1 MTALLWLVMLAEL
14 IATSVS
20 VVPGCALDSLRVP
33 ILVYHNVTPLA
44 PDASPKKREFI
55 ISPEQFEWQ
64 MSYLRAQGIAVL
76 PLDALIDAL
85 QGRGRIEGPAVVVVF
100 DDGWLGQYEHAFPV
114 LRRLGYPATFF
125 IFTNPIGSNVRWM
138 TWEQLRELT
147 AAGMTIASHT
157 RTHPR
162 LNRIEDP
169 VELRRE
175 IAGSRELLERKLGVE
190 VKHFAY
196 PFGTYTPAVLAA
208 VQEAGYRSARAF
220 PGGPWNHACDVWTLR
235 AVHVTEDSVRFRR
248 IVQPRVTPDGA

>member
-1 MTALLWLVMLAEL
+1 
-14 IATSVS
+14 
-20 VVPGCALDSLRVP
+20 
-33 ILVYHNVTPLA
+33 
-44 PDASPKKREFI
+44 
-55 ISPEQFEWQ
+55 
-64 MSYLRAQGIAVL
+64 
-76 PLDALIDAL
+76 
-85 QGRGRIEGPAVVVVF
+85 
-100 DDGWLGQYEHAFPV
+100 
-114 LRRLGYPATFF
+114 
-125 IFTNPIGSNVRWM
+125 M

-162 LNRIEDP
+162 LNRTEDP

-175 IAGSRELLERKLGVE
+175 IAGSRELLERKLEVE

>member
-1 MTALLWLVMLAEL
+1 MTALLWLVMLAET
-14 IATSVS
+14 IATSTS

-64 MSYLRAQGIAVL
+64 MSYLRAQGIAVV
-76 PLDALIDAL
+76 PLDVLIDAL
-85 QGRGRIEGPAVVVVF
+85 QGRGKIEGPAVVVAF

-157 RTHPR
+157 RTHP
-162 LNRIEDP
+162 
-169 VELRRE
+169 
-175 IAGSRELLERKLGVE
+175 
-190 VKHFAY
+190 
-196 PFGTYTPAVLAA
+196 FGTYTPAVLAA

-235 AVHVTEDSVRFRR
+235 AVHVTEDSARFRR